1 MTRLLYVSFGRDI
14 KSQVCYSL
22 SGRKIMIDKKAFY
35 EIYSILKG
43 EKQLEPLFLELK
55 EYIES
60 EFGIKVYDIVFAP
73 IKKNRFN
80 QHLKNGKLYT
90 LICYVPSEDREKMQK
105 RITYKDIPNVFSMKN
120 DENKQN
126 KIIDKMYEVNSKYN
140 TELPTSKD
148 QIWVDFF
155 PWFESDYSHYVLC
168 KIQRKLVKEILHRY
182 KEKGNI
188 WRVFTSHGGLF
199 IFYSTDND
207 LNINQENGIT
217 NEIREFALSKIS
229 TVDDLKLC
237 TAKHIKFD
245 SKENIDKNYSGNLY
259 YYFK

>member
-1 MTRLLYVSFGRDI
+1 MTRLLSISFGIDI

-22 SGRKIMIDKKAFY
+22 TGRKIMTDKKAFK

-73 IKKNRFN
+73 IKKNRFY

-90 LICYVPSEDREKMQK
+90 FICYVSSEDREKMQK
-105 RITYKDIPNVFSMKN
+105 RITYKDIPNAFSMKH

-140 TELPTSKD
+140 MELPTNKD
-148 QIWVDFF
+148 QIWVDYF
-155 PWFESDYSHYVLC
+155 PWFESDYSHYVLR
-168 KIQRKLVKEILHRY
+168 KIQRKLVKEVLHEY

-188 WRVFTSHGGLF
+188 WRVFTQHGGLF
-199 IFYSTDND
+199 IFYPTDND

-217 NEIREFALSKIS
+217 NEIKEFALSKIA
-229 TVDDLKLC
+229 TVDDLKLY

-245 SKENIDKNYSGNLY
+245 SKENLDKNYGGNWF